1 MKGDPHQRRFLLILP
16 GGLDSFPGV
25 GMIQEEIEEGNSCC
39 GQTKIDSPRDGRSHL
54 TREKGLV
61 TIGGK
66 EKS

>member
-1 MKGDPHQRRFLLILP
+1 
-16 GGLDSFPGV
+16 
-25 GMIQEEIEEGNSCC
+25 MIQEEIEEGNSCC
-39 GQTKIDSPRDGRSHL
+39 GQTKIDSPRDGQSHL